1 MEEKM
6 EEIISYIIILII
18 TINVVYTIVSMT
30 RFIVM
35 VISNSVK
42 IQILAPISA
51 IIFGL
56 FMYIVFGFNFYYYLA
71 ENSIQSLLSSTLCIL
86 MANEILIDTFYALNE
101 KFIFINSKKLD
112 LSKIQDI
119 QIKKLFI
126 FSFLQVV
133 IIHIENKPQISFY
146 ISKKVKKLILEGKWF
161 KGNKLLQ
168 SE

>member
-1 MEEKM
+1 M

-56 FMYIVFGFNFYYYLA
+56 FMYIVFGFNFYYYLG

-86 MANEILIDTFYALNE
+86 MANEILIDSFYTLNE
-101 KFIFINSKKLD
+101 KFIFINKNITKE
-112 LSKIQDI
+112 
-119 QIKKLFI
+119 
-126 FSFLQVV
+126 
-133 IIHIENKPQISFY
+133 ENI
-146 ISKKVKKLILEGKWF
+146 
-161 KGNKLLQ
+161 
-168 SE
+168 